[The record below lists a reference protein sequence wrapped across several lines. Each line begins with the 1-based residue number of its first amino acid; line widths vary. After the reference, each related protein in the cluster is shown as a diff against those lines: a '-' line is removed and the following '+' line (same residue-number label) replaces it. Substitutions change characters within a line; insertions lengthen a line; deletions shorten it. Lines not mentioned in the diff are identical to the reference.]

1 MGDSEKCRL
10 NVEENPPRLVSLG
23 RLYEGS
29 RTVHNIP
36 LGNDQLKVGVE
47 EVRDADAH
55 IPIPTQEVQLVGQT
69 LNTFIA
75 WLTHLVKR
83 FSEHGVV
90 GPVKP
95 ADRSDH
101 DVDDPLYLM
110 TLTISQLFLKSL
122 QVMWDAIVFGL
133 FDDNFPLYI
142 KHEDLSEIVH
152 GGQCLNISIIQLHM
166 IETSLRAGNSDNSKR
181 DVYLG
186 AYLNGAHW
194 QMVVILPKKNFC
206 SLHNRPDNYLKGI
219 INSALKGFDD
229 NPQSK
234 SKAAARWI
242 VVKCNRQKG
251 RTECGYYVMHLMST
265 IILGIFKN
273 NWETYFND
281 ARQLESEILKAFR
294 IQWAS
299 YYLKVKNETISVQVN
314 LG

>member
-166 IETSLRAGNSDNSKR
+166 IETSLRAGNSD
-181 DVYLG
+181 VYEFLE
-186 AYLNGAHW
+186 
-194 QMVVILPKKNFC
+194 
-206 SLHNRPDNYLKGI
+206 
-219 INSALKGFDD
+219 
-229 NPQSK
+229 PQS
-234 SKAAARWI
+234 I
-242 VVKCNRQKG
+242 
-251 RTECGYYVMHLMST
+251 
-265 IILGIFKN
+265 
-273 NWETYFND
+273 
-281 ARQLESEILKAFR
+281 
-294 IQWAS
+294 
-299 YYLKVKNETISVQVN
+299 
-314 LG
+314 